1 MELLLKVAY
10 ILGTTIIIIV
20 LSNKNASKKE
30 QIKNLKQ
37 RISDYE
43 KANKISNAV
52 DNLPIESVNSRLQ
65 SISDKKQC

>member
-10 ILGTTIIIIV
+10 ILSTIIIIIV

-37 RISDYE
+37 RLSEYE
-43 KANKISNAV
+43 KANKISNAI
-52 DNLPIESVNSRLQ
+52 DNLPIESVDSRLQ
-65 SISDKKQC
+65 SLSDKK

>member
-10 ILGTTIIIIV
+10 ILGTIIIIIV

-37 RISDYE
+37 KVSEYE
-43 KANKISNAV
+43 KANKISNAI
-52 DNLPIESVNSRLQ
+52 DNLPIESVDSRLQ
-65 SISDKKQC
+65 SISYKK

>member
-10 ILGTTIIIIV
+10 ILGTIIVIIV

-37 RISDYE
+37 RISDYD

-65 SISDKKQC
+65 NISDKK

>member
-10 ILGTTIIIIV
+10 ILGTIIIIIV

-37 RISDYE
+37 KISEYE
-43 KANKISNAV
+43 KANKISNAI

-65 SISDKKQC
+65 SISNKK

>member
-10 ILGTTIIIIV
+10 ILGTIIIIIV

-30 QIKNLKQ
+30 QIENLKQ
-37 RISDYE
+37 RVSEYE
-43 KANKISNAV
+43 KANKISNAI

-65 SISDKKQC
+65 SISDKK

>member
-10 ILGTTIIIIV
+10 IIGTIIIIIV

-37 RISDYE
+37 RISEYE

-65 SISDKKQC
+65 SISDKK

>member
-10 ILGTTIIIIV
+10 ILGTIIIIIV

-37 RISDYE
+37 RILEYE
-43 KANKISNAV
+43 KANKISNAI

-65 SISDKKQC
+65 SISDKK

>member
-10 ILGTTIIIIV
+10 ILGTIIIIIV

-43 KANKISNAV
+43 KANKISNAI

-65 SISDKKQC
+65 SISDKK

>member
-10 ILGTTIIIIV
+10 ILGTIIVIIV

-37 RISDYE
+37 RLSEYE
-43 KANKISNAV
+43 KANKISNAI
-52 DNLPIESVNSRLQ
+52 DNLPIESVDSRLQ
-65 SISDKKQC
+65 SLSDKK

>member
-10 ILGTTIIIIV
+10 ILGTIIIIIV

-37 RISDYE
+37 KVSEYE
-43 KANKISNAV
+43 KANKISNAI
-52 DNLPIESVNSRLQ
+52 DNMPIESVNNRLQ
-65 SISDKKQC
+65 SISDKK

>member
-10 ILGTTIIIIV
+10 ILGTIIIIIV

-43 KANKISNAV
+43 KANKISSAV
-52 DNLPIESVNSRLQ
+52 DNLSIESVNSRLQ

>member
-10 ILGTTIIIIV
+10 ILGTIIIIIV

-37 RISDYE
+37 RISDYD

>member
-10 ILGTTIIIIV
+10 ILGTIIIIIV

-37 RISDYE
+37 KVSEYE
-43 KANKISNAV
+43 KANKISNAI
-52 DNLPIESVNSRLQ
+52 DNLPIESVDSRLQ
-65 SISDKKQC
+65 NISDKK

>member
-10 ILGTTIIIIV
+10 ILGTIIIIIV

-37 RISDYE
+37 RILDYE

>member
-10 ILGTTIIIIV
+10 ILGTIIIIIV

-65 SISDKKQC
+65 NISDKK

>member
-1 MELLLKVAY
+1 MELLLKVTY
-10 ILGTTIIIIV
+10 ILSTIIIIIV

>member
-10 ILGTTIIIIV
+10 ILGTIIIIIV

-37 RISDYE
+37 KVSEYD
-43 KANKISNAV
+43 KANKISNAI

-65 SISDKKQC
+65 SISDKK

>member
-10 ILGTTIIIIV
+10 ILGTIIIIIV

-30 QIKNLKQ
+30 QIENLKQ

-43 KANKISNAV
+43 KANKISNAI

-65 SISDKKQC
+65 SISDKK

>member
-10 ILGTTIIIIV
+10 ILGTLIIIIV

-30 QIKNLKQ
+30 QIESLKQ

>member
-10 ILGTTIIIIV
+10 ILGTIIVIIV

-37 RISDYE
+37 KVSEYE
-43 KANKISNAV
+43 KANKISNAI
-52 DNLPIESVNSRLQ
+52 DNLPIESVDSRLQ
-65 SISDKKQC
+65 SISNKK

>member
-10 ILGTTIIIIV
+10 ILGTIIIIIV

-37 RISDYE
+37 RVSEYE
-43 KANKISNAV
+43 KANKISNAI

-65 SISDKKQC
+65 SISDKK

>member
-1 MELLLKVAY
+1 MELLLKVTY
-10 ILGTTIIIIV
+10 ILSTIIIIIV

-37 RISDYE
+37 RISNYE

>member
-10 ILGTTIIIIV
+10 ILGTIIIIIV

-43 KANKISNAV
+43 KANRISNAV

>member
-10 ILGTTIIIIV
+10 ILGTIIIIVV

-37 RISDYE
+37 RVSEYE
-43 KANKISNAV
+43 KANKISNAI

-65 SISDKKQC
+65 SISDKK

>member
-10 ILGTTIIIIV
+10 ILGTIIIIIV

-37 RISDYE
+37 RISEYE
-43 KANKISNAV
+43 KTNKISNAV

-65 SISDKKQC
+65 SISDKK

>member
-10 ILGTTIIIIV
+10 ILGTLIIIIV

-30 QIKNLKQ
+30 QIENLKQ

-43 KANKISNAV
+43 KANKISNAI

-65 SISDKKQC
+65 SISDKK

>member
-1 MELLLKVAY
+1 MELLLNVAY
-10 ILGTTIIIIV
+10 ILGTIIIIIV

>member
-10 ILGTTIIIIV
+10 ILGTIIIIIV

-37 RISDYE
+37 RLSEYE

>member
-1 MELLLKVAY
+1 MELLLKVTY
-10 ILGTTIIIIV
+10 ILGTIIIIIV

-37 RISDYE
+37 RISDYD

-65 SISDKKQC
+65 NISDKK

>member
-10 ILGTTIIIIV
+10 ILGTIIIIIV
-20 LSNKNASKKE
+20 LSNKNSSKKE

-65 SISDKKQC
+65 SISDKK

>member
-10 ILGTTIIIIV
+10 ILGTIIIIIV

-37 RISDYE
+37 RISEYE

>member
-10 ILGTTIIIIV
+10 ILGTIIVIIV

-37 RISDYE
+37 KVSEYD
-43 KANKISNAV
+43 KANKISNAI

-65 SISDKKQC
+65 SISDKK

>member
-10 ILGTTIIIIV
+10 IIGTIIIIIV

-65 SISDKKQC
+65 SISDKK

>member
-10 ILGTTIIIIV
+10 ILGTIIIIIV

-37 RISDYE
+37 KISEYE
-43 KANKISNAV
+43 KANKISNAI

-65 SISDKKQC
+65 SISDKK

>member
-1 MELLLKVAY
+1 MELLLKVTY
-10 ILGTTIIIIV
+10 VLGTIIIIIV

-37 RISDYE
+37 RISEYE
-43 KANKISNAV
+43 KANKISNAI

-65 SISDKKQC
+65 SISDKK

>member
-10 ILGTTIIIIV
+10 ILGTIIIIIV

-52 DNLPIESVNSRLQ
+52 DNLPIESVNNRLQ
-65 SISDKKQC
+65 NISDKK

>member
-10 ILGTTIIIIV
+10 ILSTIIIIIV

-43 KANKISNAV
+43 KANKISNAI

-65 SISDKKQC
+65 SISNKK

>member
-10 ILGTTIIIIV
+10 ILGTIIIIIV

-37 RISDYE
+37 KVSEYE
-43 KANKISNAV
+43 KANKISNAI

-65 SISDKKQC
+65 SISYKK

>member
-10 ILGTTIIIIV
+10 IIGTIIIIIV

-65 SISDKKQC
+65 SISYKK